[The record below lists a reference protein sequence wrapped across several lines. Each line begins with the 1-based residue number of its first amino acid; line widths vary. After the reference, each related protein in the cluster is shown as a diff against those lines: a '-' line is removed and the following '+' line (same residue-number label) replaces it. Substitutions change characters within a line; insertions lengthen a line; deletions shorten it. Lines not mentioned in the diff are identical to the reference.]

1 MQLDRSWNSVEW
13 VLTDVD
19 DTLTCDGHL
28 PPDTLIA
35 LDNLRKAGLKVVA
48 VTGACAGWC
57 DHIAH
62 LWPVDAVLGENGAF
76 ILEKQ
81 DGLIIKTEQPL
92 AHIRQKQSELRG
104 LIETVLQDYPDL
116 SLTLDQSYRLCE
128 VAIDIGQNCPEV
140 DRVIVDEVLSRIH
153 QLGACATASS
163 IHINA
168 WYGEHSKKVTSFAYL
183 KEMGLSSEQIQDKAC
198 YVGDSMNDQQM
209 FEVLDKTVGVANI
222 KKYWDCLTHKPT
234 LVMSKPGRIR
244 VCRVRLNYYYSDR
257 ICSPSLMRWR
267 LSPQTFYPKCYT
279 PDPLLSLLRSVLEF
293 VLSVTPHGK

>member
-1 MQLDRSWNSVEW
+1 MMQLDQSWNTVEW

-35 LDNLRKAGLKVVA
+35 LDKLRKAGFKVVA

-57 DHIAH
+57 DHIAQ

-92 AHIRQKQSELRG
+92 EDMRQKQSELRKQ
-104 LIETVLQDYPDL
+104 IEEILHDYQDL

-128 VAIDIGQNCPEV
+128 VAIDIGQNRPKV
-140 DRVIVDEVLSRIH
+140 DQTVVDEVLARIH
-153 QLGACATASS
+153 RLGAYATASS

-183 KEMGLSSEQIQDKAC
+183 KEKGVNLEQIQEKAC

-222 KKYWDCLTHKPT
+222 KKFWDRLTHKPAV
-234 LVMSKPGRIR
+234 VMSKPGGYGFAEFTE
-244 VCRVRLNYYYSDR
+244 L
-257 ICSPSLMRWR
+257 LMQR
-267 LSPQTFYPKCYT
+267 
-279 PDPLLSLLRSVLEF
+279 
-293 VLSVTPHGK
+293 